1 MIKLDLPDGSQ
12 GRDYFIDALKVIVKY
27 KRERSRDRVEL
38 VVSITDREKPRST
51 AERVGSKSGSVSFEI
66 IVVHYQS

>member
-1 MIKLDLPDGSQ
+1 MIKLDLPDGSA

-27 KRERSRDRVEL
+27 TRERSRDRVEL

-51 AERVGSKSGSVSFEI
+51 AERIGSKSGSVSYC
-66 IVVHYQS
+66 VLQS